1 MVKIINKILNVILI
15 AVIVLLVG
23 YFLLRVTNQIKIY
36 SVKTG
41 SMEDNIHAGD
51 YILILK
57 KSDYKVGDI
66 VTYQENDYFITHRIV
81 KKNGDKI
88 ITKGDANNS
97 EDGEINAD
105 SVIGKVILVGGFLNF
120 LVNYKYALVGTLL
133 TIYLITYYYEKYEE
147 DKIKK

>member
-15 AVIVLLVG
+15 AIIVLLVG

-66 VTYQENDYFITHRIV
+66 VTYQENDYFINKSTPSR
-81 KKNGDKI
+81 
-88 ITKGDANNS
+88 S
-97 EDGEINAD
+97 
-105 SVIGKVILVGGFLNF
+105 IL
-120 LVNYKYALVGTLL
+120 
-133 TIYLITYYYEKYEE
+133 IYTYN
-147 DKIKK
+147 